1 LSLSASLFAVHLFAK
16 HTIDLKNITNFK
28 HQKYGDVANLTSL
41 IVEIIYKEN
50 GLLDKLT
57 YAPN

>member
-1 LSLSASLFAVHLFAK
+1 LPIFAK

-28 HQKYGDVANLTSL
+28 HQKYGDVANLSSF